1 MNVKR
6 KWKMFAIFTV
16 VWAILYI
23 VVNPTFKNAVL
34 PISYVEAEVISKNV
48 GIRGKRTLYFYCVF
62 NSNNHTMVRDC
73 SDDYVIGEKYSILTD
88 EYMISKINY
97 INWLS
102 FYWFIYG
109 IIAFMLLF
117 YTSIYYALKD

>member
-6 KWKMFAIFTV
+6 KWQMFAIFTV

-23 VVNPTFKNAVL
+23 VVNPIFKNGVL

-62 NSNNHTMVRDC
+62 NYNNHTMVRDC
-73 SDDYVIGEKYSILTD
+73 SDDYVVGEKYSILTD
-88 EYMISKINY
+88 EYMISKIDY